1 MNERETSAGAR
12 HCVRTTSESS
22 VSLANNDFTFDR
34 VLGENSEQSE
44 VFEHVGRNVTEACLE
59 GYNGCIFS
67 YGQTGSGK
75 TYTIMGDEK
84 NTGLLPRVVKHMFER
99 IEEDVL
105 STKCKVSFLEIYN
118 EQIFDLLNENN
129 SVKSLDLRESKKRGV
144 YVENLNEVP
153 VKSVSDAMSIIK
165 RGISSRRVAETR
177 MNRESSRSHCVF
189 TFVLETCETV
199 PESPGL
205 TRTTTSRFHLIDLAG
220 SERLKSTKASGT
232 LAEEAININKSL
244 SALGTLSLLSILLTL
259 TKIIIITTQ
268 TNR

>member
-1 MNERETSAGAR
+1 
-12 HCVRTTSESS
+12 
-22 VSLANNDFTFDR
+22 
-34 VLGENSEQSE
+34 
-44 VFEHVGRNVTEACLE
+44 
-59 GYNGCIFS
+59 
-67 YGQTGSGK
+67 
-75 TYTIMGDEK
+75 
-84 NTGLLPRVVKHMFER
+84 
-99 IEEDVL
+99 
-105 STKCKVSFLEIYN
+105 
-118 EQIFDLLNENN
+118 
-129 SVKSLDLRESKKRGV
+129 
-144 YVENLNEVP
+144 
-153 VKSVSDAMSIIK
+153 
-165 RGISSRRVAETR
+165 